1 MSKHETQETKHDT
14 KVVAEQPRTKTG
26 DKVETPKAET
36 KVDAPAKERKPR
48 NSVKSGSFRI
58 LDGVDAAQHNGQ
70 RGHVIRALQKLAKEK
85 GADKHFTL
93 EEIVA
98 NTEGLVSRT
107 PVEASVSYHLKG
119 LADDGKVSV
128 NLPEAPAKAE
138 KAEKAA

>member
-1 MSKHETQETKHDT
+1 MSKHENTA
-14 KVVAEQPRTKTG
+14 VVAEQPKSKTG
-26 DKVETPKAET
+26 DKVEKAET
-36 KVDAPAKERKPR
+36 PKTTVDAPAKERKPR

-58 LDGVDAAQHNGQ
+58 LDGVDAAAHAGQ
-70 RGHVIRALQKLAKEK
+70 RGHVIRALQKLAQTK

-128 NLPEAPAKAE
+128 QMPEAPAKAE
-138 KAEKAA
+138 KKDKAEKAA